1 MRSPNWL
8 PIVALVTNC
17 ARNCTAF
24 TICSD
29 CFRALAPAVPALRDL
44 AHVGQTLAA
53 LPAVK
58 AKITGRKSA
67 LLRQLEAELDLCPEM
82 RARLETALVDPCP
95 LQSRDGGII
104 RAGFHAELDGLR
116 ELAAGGK
123 QWIARYQ
130 AEEAQRTGISN
141 LKVGFNKVFGYYI
154 EVTNS
159 HGHKIPEN
167 YIRKQTV
174 KNAERYITP
183 ELKEYEEKV
192 LTADE
197 RSKELE
203 YELFVEL
210 RNFVAAQVR
219 RLQSTAAALAQI
231 DVLGGTGR
239 FGPVAKLLPPD
250 AGRRAG
256 SFDPRRPAPSAR
268 CRDDRRLVRPER
280 HECFNGRRT
289 DTAHHRP
296 QHGRQKHVHPPGGTD
311 FADGANRQFRAG
323 ARPRW
328 VWSIGFSRVSAPA
341 TN

>member
-1 MRSPNWL
+1 LLSRISTGRASP
-8 PIVALVTNC
+8 
-17 ARNCTAF
+17 
-24 TICSD
+24 
-29 CFRALAPAVPALRDL
+29 RDL

-53 LPAVK
+53 LPALK

-95 LQSRDGGII
+95 LQSREGGII

-130 AEEAQRTGISN
+130 AEEAQRTGIAN

-159 HGHKIPEN
+159 HGHKIPEH

-192 LTADE
+192 LTSDE

-210 RNFVAAQVR
+210 RNFVAAQIR

-231 DVLGGTGR
+231 DVLAALADLARSRNYCRPTLVDEPILSIRDGR
-239 FGPVAKLLPPD
+239 HPVLD
-250 AGRRAG
+250 ALMTDG
-256 SFDPRRPAPSAR
+256 SFVPNEPRR
-268 CRDDRRLVRPER
+268 DDER
-280 HECFNGRRT
+280 TPCSWR
-289 DTAHHRP
+289 
-296 QHGRQKHVHPPGGTD
+296 K
-311 FADGANRQFRAG
+311 
-323 ARPRW
+323 
-328 VWSIGFSRVSAPA
+328 
-341 TN
+341 

>member
-1 MRSPNWL
+1 ML
-8 PIVALVTNC
+8 
-17 ARNCTAF
+17 
-24 TICSD
+24 
-29 CFRALAPAVPALRDL
+29 
-44 AHVGQTLAA
+44 
-53 LPAVK
+53 K
-58 AKITGRKSA
+58 AKITGRKSD
-67 LLRQLEAELDLCPEM
+67 LLRQLETEIDLCPEM
-82 RARLETALVDPCP
+82 RSRLEAALVDPCP
-95 LQSRDGGII
+95 LQSREGGII
-104 RAGFHAELDGLR
+104 RAGFHAELDSLR

-203 YELFVEL
+203 YELFIEL

-219 RLQSTAAALAQI
+219 RLQDTAAAL
-231 DVLGGTGR
+231 R
-239 FGPVAKLLPPD
+239 K
-250 AGRRAG
+250 
-256 SFDPRRPAPSAR
+256 SM
-268 CRDDRRLVRPER
+268 CW
-280 HECFNGRRT
+280 
-289 DTAHHRP
+289 
-296 QHGRQKHVHPPGGTD
+296 
-311 FADGANRQFRAG
+311 
-323 ARPRW
+323 PRW
-328 VWSIGFSRVSAPA
+328 PIWRDRAITAVRCWSTNRCCRSATA
-341 TN
+341 GIRCSMW